1 MSTETTAEATEAE
14 AEATDVE
21 ATDADGTGA
30 PEAPEV
36 TAQVPAR
43 SDKVRSRKPARPQA
57 TAKFVRVSA
66 RKARLVADLIRDKS
80 VPEAQAILAFSTR
93 AAAEPVRKVLESAM
107 ANADH
112 NAGMDVRELYVTRAT
127 IDEGPTMR
135 RFRPR
140 AQGRASRI
148 NKRTCHITIGLGIP
162 GADAEGRA

>member
-14 AEATDVE
+14 VEATDVE
-21 ATDADGTGA
+21 STEGDA
-30 PEAPEV
+30 PEAPE
-36 TAQVPAR
+36 AAAEPAR
-43 SDKVRSRKPARPQA
+43 SDKVRNRKPARPEA

-66 RKARLVADLIRDKS
+66 RKARLVADLIRGKS

-93 AAAEPVRKVLESAM
+93 DAAVPVRKVLESAM

-112 NAGMDVRELYVTRAT
+112 NAGLDVRELYLTRVT

-148 NKRTCHITIGLGIP
+148 NKRTCHITIGLGLQ
-162 GADAEGRA
+162 GSEEEGRY

>member
-1 MSTETTAEATEAE
+1 VSTETTAEATEAE
-14 AEATDVE
+14 VEATDVE
-21 ATDADGTGA
+21 ATEGDA
-30 PEAPEV
+30 PEAPEA
-36 TAQVPAR
+36 TTNEPAR
-43 SDKVRSRKPARPQA
+43 SDKVRNRKPARPEA

-66 RKARLVADLIRDKS
+66 RKARLIADLIRDKS

-93 AAAEPVRKVLESAM
+93 DAAVPVRKVLESAM

-112 NAGMDVRELYVTRAT
+112 NAGLDVRELYVTRAT

>member
-14 AEATDVE
+14 VEATDVE
-21 ATDADGTGA
+21 ATEGDA
-30 PEAPEV
+30 PEAPEAI
-36 TAQVPAR
+36 TNEPAR
-43 SDKVRSRKPARPQA
+43 SDKVRNRKPARPEA

-66 RKARLVADLIRDKS
+66 RKARLIADLIRDKS

-93 AAAEPVRKVLESAM
+93 DAAVPVRKVLESAM

-112 NAGMDVRELYVTRAT
+112 NAGLDVRELYVTRAT

>member
-1 MSTETTAEATEAE
+1 
-14 AEATDVE
+14 
-21 ATDADGTGA
+21 
-30 PEAPEV
+30 
-36 TAQVPAR
+36 
-43 SDKVRSRKPARPQA
+43 
-57 TAKFVRVSA
+57 
-66 RKARLVADLIRDKS
+66 
-80 VPEAQAILAFSTR
+80 
-93 AAAEPVRKVLESAM
+93 M

-112 NAGMDVRELYVTRAT
+112 NAGLDVRELYVTRAT

>member
-14 AEATDVE
+14 VE
-21 ATDADGTGA
+21 ATEADATDAEA
-30 PEAPEV
+30 PEAPEA

-43 SDKVRSRKPARPQA
+43 SDKVRNRKPARPQA

-112 NAGMDVRELYVTRAT
+112 NAGLDVRELYVTRAT

>member
-1 MSTETTAEATEAE
+1 VSTETTAEATEAE
-14 AEATDVE
+14 VEATDVE
-21 ATDADGTGA
+21 VTEGDA
-30 PEAPEV
+30 PEAPEA
-36 TAQVPAR
+36 TTNEPAR
-43 SDKVRSRKPARPQA
+43 SDKVRNRKPARPEA

-66 RKARLVADLIRDKS
+66 RKARLIADLIRDKS

-93 AAAEPVRKVLESAM
+93 DAAVPVRKVLESAM

-112 NAGMDVRELYVTRAT
+112 NAGLDVRELYVTRAT